1 MELTIQ
7 VNPHERTVRFRE
19 VSSLAAGDVCS
30 VTLDG
35 VRGADV
41 PTLRLA
47 LYRDAASGSPVASC
61 PSFSPVPGHSGLA
74 SGILRMD
81 TLEMAGWFDAVLP
94 DAESSDDGGPGERTA
109 DGAER
114 AARTDGWLVVSDSS
128 RTWAACRVPVILR
141 PGAGTSGVV
150 DPTSLSALVE
160 GIVSAAMSDAAA
172 AAVSEAMSGKADKAV
187 PSAVGNLASLDA
199 SGNLSDSG
207 VSPSGFAPASG
218 IARAALAAAVQES
231 LDKADS
237 AVQPSS
243 LFDGSQIKSSL
254 LPSYVDDVLEYS
266 ALSGFPGSGET
277 GKIYVARDTNK
288 TYRWSGSRYV
298 EIAAS
303 PVTSVNGQTGAVTL
317 AIPAE
322 QVNADWNA
330 TEGKAKILNK
340 PDTFPPGSH
349 VHGMGDVTGLVA
361 TLGGKANRSEMSVTP
376 GTGADADKT
385 TIQLKD
391 GTSAT
396 VLTAHQDVS
405 GKADTSV
412 VNAALALKADAD
424 ALPYALAV
432 PGEWTVSGLSEN
444 ETIYSGP
451 TFTNSGESYYWRL
464 VIIEDSVQK
473 DFISDPWYDESHEN
487 DLSATFRYESRYII
501 ATRASLPDHLADRA
515 VNVVTVS
522 ETKMLTL
529 PAEIPGRVRD
539 FVVDMTV
546 VGSQA
551 VSFVLP
557 GGTAPTWVGAQPSS
571 QFAAGRH
578 VISIS
583 ELSGGFSYAE
593 GLLDPSLYEVSSN
606 KVTSLS
612 AQSTDAQYPSAAC
625 VYALVGDVEA
635 VLTAINGG
643 VAS

>member
-61 PSFSPVPGHSGLA
+61 PSFAPVPGHSCLA
-74 SGILRMD
+74 SGTLRMD

-114 AARTDGWLVVSDSS
+114 AARTDGWLVVSDLS

-187 PSAVGNLASLDA
+187 PSAAGNLSSLDA
-199 SGNLSDSG
+199 SGNLVDSLK
-207 VSPSGFAPASG
+207 SPSDFAPASG
-218 IARAALAAAVQES
+218 IAKAALAVSVQAS
-231 LDKADS
+231 LGKADS

-243 LFDGSQIKSSL
+243 LFDGGQIKSSL

-277 GKIYVARDTNK
+277 GKIYVAQDTNR

-349 VHGMGDVTGLVA
+349 VHGMSDVTGLVTA
-361 TLGGKANRSEMSVTP
+361 LGGKA
-376 GTGADADKT
+376 DASK
-385 TIQLKD
+385 
-391 GTSAT
+391 
-396 VLTAHQDVS
+396 
-405 GKADTSV
+405 
-412 VNAALALKADAD
+412 VNAALARKADAD
-424 ALPYALAV
+424 ALPYALVV
-432 PGEWTVSGLSEN
+432 PGEWT
-444 ETIYSGP
+444 YSG
-451 TFTNSGESYYWRL
+451 SGYDPSNTYRMRWDAEQAEWNLEYYTGDVENPWILFGTKQGEQDDL
-464 VIIEDSVQK
+464 VV
-473 DFISDPWYDESHEN
+473 DFDNNVNNVI
-487 DLSATFRYESRYII
+487 T
-501 ATRASLPDHLADRA
+501 ATRASLPGHLCDRA
-515 VNVVTVS
+515 NNLVTV
-522 ETKMLTL
+522 TANTTLTL
-529 PAEIPGRVRD
+529 PPFVAGKVRD
-539 FVVDMTV
+539 LLVACTIGLDGNDEPWSVIFQGADGEEISFKAEGDDASTATFPVPDVAGDWWYSLTERAPHMF
-546 VGSQA
+546 A
-551 VSFVLP
+551 VSLKQLQSVSQTQ
-557 GGTAPTWVGAQPSS
+557 GGS
-571 QFAAGRH
+571 
-578 VISIS
+578 
-583 ELSGGFSYAE
+583 
-593 GLLDPSLYEVSSN
+593 
-606 KVTSLS
+606 
-612 AQSTDAQYPSAAC
+612 
-625 VYALVGDVEA
+625 
-635 VLTAINGG
+635 
-643 VAS
+643 